1 MHIQKEVKKN
11 LLLRNDFFSK
21 IYSLSYIY
29 LSAFS
34 VVVLSFI
41 SEEILNDSIVL
52 RIILFN
58 YKGIE
63 TNVKCSLNDQNGD
76 IIDKYIAKTSANN
89 CFMSN
94 GKKIG
99 KEKKYKVRLAKKGNL
114 NGKINVFAYDDESK
128 NSKKK
133 KKK

>member
-1 MHIQKEVKKN
+1 MPGI
-11 LLLRNDFFSK
+11 
-21 IYSLSYIY
+21 
-29 LSAFS
+29 
-34 VVVLSFI
+34 
-41 SEEILNDSIVL
+41 
-52 RIILFN
+52 IILFN